1 MEIYNKTIQVL
12 GGNNFI
18 TIKST
23 NPISNEAIYIIE
35 LAYNYIKIE
44 YEKLAYIFNLEN
56 RILEAKYNAIEALQN
71 DYVDLKHSNKFV
83 DIISQYIINLEILEN
98 VKIG

>member
-1 MEIYNKTIQVL
+1 MESYNKTIKVL
-12 GGNNFI
+12 GGKNFI

-35 LAYNYIKIE
+35 LAYNYIQIE
-44 YEKLAYIFNLEN
+44 YEKLPYIFNLDN
-56 RILEAKYNAIEALQN
+56 RLLESKYNAIEALHN
-71 DYVDLKHSNKFV
+71 DYEDLNNSKKFV

>member
-1 MEIYNKTIQVL
+1 MEIYNKTIKVL
-12 GGNNFI
+12 GGKNFI

-23 NPISNEAIYIIE
+23 NPISNESIYIIE

-44 YEKLAYIFNLEN
+44 YDKLSYINNLEN

-71 DYVDLKHSNKFV
+71 DYQDLKSSKKFV
-83 DIISQYIINLEILEN
+83 DLISQYIINLEILDN
-98 VKIG
+98 VKIR